1 VTRSIVFLS
10 DLGVRD
16 ESVGVCHAVID
27 RIAPGAS
34 IVDLG
39 HGVDPLDVRA
49 GALSLV
55 QALPFLAADAIVL
68 AVVDP
73 GSGTDRLAI
82 AVRTHADRLMVGPDN
97 GLLSLA
103 WDLDGGVAEA
113 VSITSPDVVLSP
125 VSPVLNARDVFA
137 PAAAHLAAGGALGK
151 LGPEVPTADLQT
163 IRLAEPEVSDRRVV
177 AEVIDVDRFGN
188 VRLNLR
194 PRHLAAAGLEPDETL
209 ELASTGAG
217 ARVRRVKTYREVR
230 DGECGALDDAWGWIS
245 IIRFGAS
252 AAELLAVRIGDPVW
266 LTAAD

>member
-1 VTRSIVFLS
+1 MTRSIVFLS

-27 RIAPGAS
+27 RIAPGVS

-55 QALPFLAADAIVL
+55 QALPFLAPDAVVL

-82 AVRTHADRLMVGPDN
+82 AVRTTADRLMVGPDN

-103 WDLDGGVAEA
+103 WDQDGGVAEA
-113 VSITSPDVVLSP
+113 VSITSPDVTLAP
-125 VSPVLNARDVFA
+125 ISPVLNVRDVFA
-137 PAAAHLAAGGALGK
+137 PAAAHLAAGRTVADLG
-151 LGPEVPTADLQT
+151 EAVAIAELQT
-163 IRLAEPEVSDRRVV
+163 IRLAEPEVGDRRVA

-188 VRLNLR
+188 VRLNVR
-194 PRHLAAAGLEPDETL
+194 PRHLAAAGLSPDEGL
-209 ELASTGAG
+209 ELASTATGT
-217 ARVRRVKTYREVR
+217 RVRRVRTYREVR

-266 LTAAD
+266 LTAAE